1 VLVIELDEADV
12 ALESLFMVEEM
23 LDDEVDVR
31 RLSVLLSVVIVFTV
45 DDGTELVEFEN
56 DIVDVLTTELDKAEV
71 IDGST
76 EVVVFEI
83 CVVEVLTKA
92 LLDVLT
98 LELDEV
104 DVVEG
109 STELV
114 VLKSSVVEV
123 LTTELL
129 DADVVAGTATTLAP
143 HTPLF
148 VPAALAADFM

>member
-1 VLVIELDEADV
+1 MVELDEADV
-12 ALESLFMVEEM
+12 ALESLFTVEEM

-31 RLSVLLSVVIVFTV
+31 RSLVLLIIVIVFTV
-45 DDGTELVEFEN
+45 DDSTEVVEFEN
-56 DIVDVLTTELDKAEV
+56 DIVDVLATALDEADV

-76 EVVVFEI
+76 VVVVFEI
-83 CVVEVLTKA
+83 CVVEVLTRA
-92 LLDVLT
+92 LLDVLM

-123 LTTELL
+123 LETEPLA
-129 DADVVAGTATTLAP
+129 ADVVTGTATILAP

>member
-1 VLVIELDEADV
+1 MGELDEADV
-12 ALESLFMVEEM
+12 ALGSLFMVEEM

-45 DDGTELVEFEN
+45 DDGTEVVELEN
-56 DIVDVLTTELDKAEV
+56 DIVDVLATALDEAGV

-76 EVVVFEI
+76 EVVVFEV
-83 CVVEVLTKA
+83 CTVEVLTRA

-129 DADVVAGTATTLAP
+129 DADVVTGTATTLAP